1 MDLLQNESD
10 KTLNKSWHVGLP
22 NCSLI
27 GKDEAQGRGLRDG
40 AEGPQEVGG
49 LTGHTGADVHHVENV
64 GELAHYTVLTRACM
78 IKDKNVKSFTK
89 NKKVCN
95 FFSAETKKKNGK

>member
-49 LTGHTGADVHHVENV
+49 LTGHAGADVHHVENV

-78 IKDKNVKSFTK
+78 IKDKNVKSFTIK
-89 NKKVCN
+89 
-95 FFSAETKKKNGK
+95 